1 MTHERSDTQY
11 GQPKRD
17 GKDEQPYGFTGKSG
31 NLTDFSRLAGNRQV
45 IHQYLERKREL
56 KKGEVE
62 AML

>member
-1 MTHERSDTQY
+1 MNGVTHSTDNR
-11 GQPKRD
+11 KRD

-56 KKGEVE
+56 
-62 AML
+62 